1 MTSLPEQLSA
11 ARNAQLDTQLRVFRN
26 VTSQAFDN
34 ASRLWSLNLS
44 VSRDSVERSSRTVR
58 QLIGAPDARGLDVLR
73 THSEEQMRSL
83 FAYGRALFD
92 LAAGSQAGL
101 QSYALRTLAAAPAP
115 ALGAPAAA
123 TVREAAFVIDA
134 GNDVTHKALDS
145 AAGVAERAAGTVVD
159 TATEAAADTAAEAAT
174 RTVADATTDA
184 AAAVSA
190 TVADATSAAADVAT
204 DTAADSATESAAR
217 VGEPVVVLHDD
228 ASPPAGAID
237 QVLDAPAPAAKPKP
251 LAKAAAKGVPKAA
264 VAPHPMAA
272 PLEDTD
278 TSAVARIET
287 PPPKRRK

>member
-11 ARNAQLDTQLRVFRN
+11 ARNAQLDTQFRVFHN

-92 LAAGSQAGL
+92 LASGGQAGL
-101 QSYALRTLAAAPAP
+101 HALRTLAPAP

-123 TVREAAFVIDA
+123 PAAAFVIDA
-134 GNDVTHKALDS
+134 GNEAARGALDT
-145 AAGVAERAAGTVVD
+145 AAGVAERAAE
-159 TATEAAADTAAEAAT
+159 ATTDAGAP
-174 RTVADATTDA
+174 TVADATGA
-184 AAAVSA
+184 AGERASEVWHSAAN
-190 TVADATSAAADVAT
+190 VADSRVA
-204 DTAADSATESAAR
+204 
-217 VGEPVVVLHDD
+217 EPVVVLQEETP
-228 ASPPAGAID
+228 PPAGAIDGGID

-251 LAKAAAKGVPKAA
+251 LAKVAAKGVPKAA

-272 PLEDTD
+272 PVEDTD
-278 TSAVARIET
+278 TSAVVRIET